1 MRRSRDFWWAGR
13 AGTAFEKRLTFRW
26 PLHETAHAPCL
37 AAPIAS
43 PLPHGDQSR
52 VSAGGTWGSGFQSRH
67 WACEIRTVQ
76 RISAQRWQDSGAGT
90 WRVGGFEFG
99 HLLQCGGG
107 DAGREACNV
116 PRGWTTGS
124 SSAPRWSLS
133 PPGSWVEY
141 SSVHKILKD
150 LQTLDGNRGTWG
162 SKLWIP
168 FGWAIKSSTDKSA
181 GNGFITVK

>member
-1 MRRSRDFWWAGR
+1 MATARDCTR
-13 AGTAFEKRLTFRW
+13 
-26 PLHETAHAPCL
+26 PLL
-37 AAPIAS
+37 GPIAS

-76 RISAQRWQDSGAGT
+76 RISAQRWQGSGAGT

-107 DAGREACNV
+107 GAGREACNV

-124 SSAPRWSLS
+124 SSLLAGVLLRLGRIAAQDFEGSSNSRWQSRHLGVQVVD
-133 PPGSWVEY
+133 PVWVG
-141 SSVHKILKD
+141 HKIVYLGCPLAAQD
-150 LQTLDGNRGTWG
+150 LAFLVN
-162 SKLWIP
+162 P
-168 FGWAIKSSTDKSA
+168 A
-181 GNGFITVK
+181 GCPALIASHLLGDLGI